1 MKLYKSCNECKADK
15 PADNKILCADCFNRR
30 WDELL
35 RLAMLKATPIPAS
48 ARARS

>member
-1 MKLYKSCNECKADK
+1 MLVYQSCHECKAEK

-35 RLAMLKATPIPAS
+35 TIAVARGVPIPAS